1 MSTNIYSE
9 SAPTTRK
16 KTKSLVNTALVALSV
31 GTLVGTILSW
41 LVLGAFSASLACGV
55 SIGLACFPLAMYRR
69 DRSPVAPVY
78 LTTLFLLLA
87 YPFKLLAV
95 RLLVIGVSEQFE
107 GRLFNDEA
115 VAVALWMLVAG
126 LTAYYLGYYWTPK
139 VLLKFVSRVRFPLST
154 AIDSHWYRRALV
166 VCLVGWASFAFQ
178 VLAGTWSWFAGLGE
192 NWDPRFN
199 QVLAYLF
206 NYVWYGLI
214 AAAIW
219 LSYRNLKRGMTGIMV
234 CVTVILATVTV
245 VTFLMGSK
253 TWLLAPVLYAFLALY
268 MNDRRPPVWLV
279 IPSGAI
285 AVLFAF
291 TFVPMFRSN
300 YAESSTGRAGNVAD
314 FYQTGNQT
322 LGQLDQSSVDT
333 SEATANLFNRFAGID
348 NAVRVM
354 EVVPQQFDYF
364 YFEDFLSLPFS
375 VVPRLLFPSKP
386 SPKAPTFY
394 SIEVAGMTSGGSAAP
409 FPVAEGYINLGWPG
423 VVLLFW
429 IWGIYQSVLFNGFY
443 LPRRHNALVQIIFAF
458 LMVQSVGFGDW
469 TSGVILGLPG
479 QLITMIPFIFI
490 FRPLKLSRPGFGFD
504 HARRAREVLAARPS

>member
-1 MSTNIYSE
+1 MN
-9 SAPTTRK
+9 K
-16 KTKSLVNTALVALSV
+16 ALIVLAL

-41 LVLGAFSASLACGV
+41 VVLQTFSASLACGT
-55 SIGLACFPLAMYRR
+55 SIGLACFPLAMYPR
-69 DRSPVAPVY
+69 DRTPIAPVY

-95 RLLVIGVSEQFE
+95 RLAIIGVNEQFE
-107 GRLFNDEA
+107 GRLFNNEA

-126 LTAYYLGYYWTPK
+126 LVAYYVGYYWTPR
-139 VLLKFVSRVRFPLST
+139 VLLRLVSRIRLPLST

-166 VCLVGWASFAFQ
+166 VCLVGWASFVFQ
-178 VLAGTWSWFAGLGE
+178 ILGGTWSWFAGLGE

-199 QVLAYLF
+199 QVLSYLF
-206 NYVWYGLI
+206 NYVWYGVI

-219 LSYRNLKRGMTGIMV
+219 LSYRNLKRGFTGMIV

-253 TWLLAPVLYAFLALY
+253 TWLLSPVLYVFLAMY
-268 MNDRRPPVWLV
+268 MNGRRPPVWVV
-279 IPSGAI
+279 IPSAAA

-300 YAESSTGRAGNVAD
+300 YAESNTGRAGSVAD

-333 SEATANLFNRFAGID
+333 SEATANIFNRFAGID
-348 NAVRVM
+348 NAVRAM
-354 EVVPQQFDYF
+354 EVVPDQFDYF
-364 YFEDFLSLPFS
+364 YFEDFLSLPLS
-375 VVPRLLFPSKP
+375 VVPRVLFPLKP
-386 SPKAPTFY
+386 TPKAPTFY
-394 SIEVAGMTSGGSAAP
+394 SVEVAGMTSGGSASP

-423 VVLLFW
+423 VLILFW
-429 IWGIYQSVLFNGFY
+429 IWGIYQSVLFNGFL
-443 LPRRHNALVQIIFAF
+443 LPRQHNALVQIMFAF

-469 TSGVILGLPG
+469 TSGIVLGLPG
-479 QLITMIPFIFI
+479 QLITMLPFIFI
-490 FRPLKLSRPGFGFD
+490 FRPIKFSRSGFGSTP
-504 HARRAREVLAARPS
+504 ARRTKERLATMAS